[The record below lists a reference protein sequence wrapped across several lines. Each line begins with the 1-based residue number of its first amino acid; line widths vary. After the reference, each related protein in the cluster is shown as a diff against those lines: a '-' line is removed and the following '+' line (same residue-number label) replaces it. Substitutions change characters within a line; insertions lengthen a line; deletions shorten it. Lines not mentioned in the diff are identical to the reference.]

1 MTQPAD
7 GGAGEVIARL
17 AAGLSHDLGHLLATV
32 ALNLESL
39 ARRSPDDAQRGRL
52 RALQAE
58 LDTGVALAREL
69 AAVARP
75 AALADA
81 DAGCHVDQVAAGLV
95 TLVAAAHADADVRA
109 ELRCPG
115 VLAAASP
122 LDVRRCLLNLLVN
135 AVDAGARRVLVST
148 GVVRL
153 AGDEAPAWPPG
164 RRGRFLALDVGDD
177 GPGLLPDEVA
187 DAVGGRSSGLGL
199 ATTAALLDRFGGALH
214 LIPRPAGGGHDVR
227 LHLPLA

>member
-81 DAGCHVDQVAAGLV
+81 DAGCHVDQ
-95 TLVAAAHADADVRA
+95 
-109 ELRCPG
+109 
-115 VLAAASP
+115 
-122 LDVRRCLLNLLVN
+122 VN